1 VTKPLRQATLSRSGY
16 TSGMS
21 SPFLP
26 QRRRA
31 LVLGTLIVLL
41 HWLVLG
47 LLTRGTQGIALPGR
61 EGEALVSLAQL
72 LPSSD
77 APAPAPAP
85 PPAPRMVQPPL
96 PDFAPLPTIAI
107 AEDAVGEP
115 LPPGPPAPPTQP
127 PVEPTPAP
135 APQVAA
141 AEPAPAVPD
150 PGPAPIV
157 HTIRRYKVDVPPP
170 AELTY
175 DLARVDADGTKWS
188 GQALLSWK
196 PDQAGYQMRVE
207 MGIKV
212 VFARVNLLVLTSEG
226 HLGNTGLAPVKMTE
240 KRRGRALTA
249 THFDWPGNKVTF
261 SASQNN
267 YALLPGA
274 QDKATVPL
282 QLSAIARGDQSQL
295 SGDIDMFVG
304 EDRWGSVYTFNVVG
318 PEEID
323 TGVGRLQTVRI
334 ARPPKQGSY
343 KTRLDIWLSPVHGW
357 LPVQIRSTEA
367 NGAVT
372 TQTVNKIVAGKIAMT
387 QPGT

>member
-1 VTKPLRQATLSRSGY
+1 
-16 TSGMS
+16 MS
-21 SPFLP
+21 SAFLP

-31 LVLGTLIVLL
+31 LVLGTLVVLL
-41 HWLVLG
+41 HWLALG
-47 LLTRGTQGIALPGR
+47 WLTAGTQGIALPAG
-61 EGEALVSLAQL
+61 GSDALVSTAL
-72 LPSSD
+72 LPPLPAS
-77 APAPAPAP
+77 APVVEAVP
-85 PPAPRMVQPPL
+85 PPAPKLVQPPL
-96 PDFAPLPTIAI
+96 PDFVPLPTIAI
-107 AEDAVGEP
+107 VEDAEGEP
-115 LPPGPPAPPTQP
+115 VPPGPPAQETRP
-127 PVEPTPAP
+127 PVEPAP
-135 APQVAA
+135 APQLAA
-141 AEPAPAVPD
+141 AEPAPAAPD

-170 AELTY
+170 AELSYTV
-175 DLARVDADGTKWS
+175 ARTDADGTQWS

-196 PDQAGYQMRVE
+196 RNDHAYQMRFE
-207 MGIKV
+207 AGIKI
-212 VFARVNLLVLTSEG
+212 VFARVNLAVLTSEG
-226 HLGNTGLAPVKMTE
+226 YLGNTGLAPVKMTE

-249 THFDWPGNKVTF
+249 THFDWAGNKVSF
-261 SASQNN
+261 SASQNS

-323 TGVGRLQTVRI
+323 TPLGRLQTVRV

-343 KTRLDIWLSPVHGW
+343 KTRLDIWLSPAHGW
-357 LPVQIRSTEA
+357 LPVQIRSSEA

-372 TQTVNKIVAGKIAMT
+372 TQTVNKITMT
-387 QPGT
+387 QPGI

>member
-1 VTKPLRQATLSRSGY
+1 LPAGGSDAT
-16 TSGMS
+16 
-21 SPFLP
+21 
-26 QRRRA
+26 
-31 LVLGTLIVLL
+31 
-41 HWLVLG
+41 
-47 LLTRGTQGIALPGR
+47 
-61 EGEALVSLAQL
+61 VSTAL
-72 LPSSD
+72 LPPLPAS
-77 APAPAPAP
+77 APVLEAVP
-85 PPAPRMVQPPL
+85 PPAPKMVQPPL

-107 AEDAVGEP
+107 VEDAVGVP
-115 LPPGPPAPPTQP
+115 VPPGPPALETRP
-127 PVEPTPAP
+127 PVEPVP

-141 AEPAPAVPD
+141 AEPAPAAPD

-175 DLARVDADGTKWS
+175 DLARTDADGTKWT

-196 PDQAGYQMRVE
+196 PGQGGYQMRVE
-207 MGIKV
+207 MGIKIL
-212 VFARVNLLVLTSEG
+212 FARVNLLVLTSEG
-226 HLGNTGLAPVKMTE
+226 HVGNTGLAPVKMTE

-249 THFDWPGNKVTF
+249 THFDWPANKVTF

-295 SGDIDMFVG
+295 TGDIDMFVG

-323 TGVGRLQTVRI
+323 TPLGRLQTVRV

-343 KTRLDIWLSPVHGW
+343 KTRLDIWLSPAHGW
-357 LPVQIRSTEA
+357 LPVQIRSSEA

-372 TQTVNKIVAGKIAMT
+372 TQTVNKITMT
-387 QPGT
+387 QPGI